1 MGMIV
6 YSSTDTSA
14 PALGNSNGS
23 LIAVLKAC
31 LVDGYGS
38 KAAAGWTRPYTGTN
52 LAAFKQGAGGNN
64 RLLRVF
70 DGGNDSMGF
79 RRIAVRAYEA
89 MTAISTGTGP
99 FPTTTMIS
107 GNGPNFA
114 YRSGSSASSALPWK
128 VYANSKFFHL
138 LVDSYPEVPGSQM
151 AYMAFGRFVSYLGGD
166 TYDDVLIASPQGDL
180 GAWTGNAGGNPEIW
194 VARSDT
200 GASGAKVATPIC
212 AERGVGEGVGTESTR
227 HTYPDRVRTAL
238 VQARVG
244 LLVDGQ
250 VRGHVPGLWDVLPG
264 GASIGGGGTVWSG
277 AAGSSLAGRSF
288 ELYGPLQNHI
298 FGTAGY
304 AAVETSDT
312 WD

>member
-6 YSSTDTSA
+6 YSSADSGA
-14 PALGNSNGS
+14 PVLANSNGS
-23 LIAVLKAC
+23 AIAVLKAC

-70 DGGNDSMGF
+70 DGGNDSNGD
-79 RRIAVRAYEA
+79 RRIAVRGYEA

-99 FPTTTMIS
+99 FPTTGAIS

-114 YRSGSSASSALPWK
+114 YRSNSTAASSVAWAI
-128 VYANSKFFHL
+128 YANSNFFHFV
-138 LVDSYPEVPGSQM
+138 VDAYPEAPGTRVS
-151 AYMAFGRFVSYLGGD
+151 YMGFGSFVTYLGGD
-166 TYDDVLIASPQGDL
+166 AYNDVLLASPQGDL
-180 GAWTGNAGGNPEIW
+180 GAWTAGAAGSPDMW

-200 GASGAKVATPIC
+200 GASGAMAAVPIC
-212 AERGVGEGVGTESTR
+212 AERASPNIVGAPSGR

-238 VQARVG
+238 VQSRVG

-264 GASIGGGGTVWSG
+264 GATVGGAGTVWSG
-277 AAGSSLAGRSF
+277 ATGSSLAGRSF
-288 ELYGPLQNHI
+288 VLYGPMQNHI
-298 FGTAGY
+298 FGADGY
-304 AAVETSDT
+304 AAIETSDT

>member
-1 MGMIV
+1 MGMTV
-6 YSSTDTSA
+6 YSSTDSGA
-14 PALGNSNGS
+14 PVLGNSNGS

-38 KAAAGWTRPYTGTN
+38 KTAAGWTRPYTGTN

-70 DGGNDSMGF
+70 DGGNDSFGF
-79 RRIAVRAYEA
+79 RRIAVRGYEA

-99 FPTTTMIS
+99 FPTTGMIS

-114 YRSGSSASSALPWK
+114 YRSGSSGASAVPWTL
-128 VYANSKFFHL
+128 YADSKFFHL
-138 LVDSYPEVPGSQM
+138 VVDAYPETPGAQVS
-151 AYMAFGRFVSYLGGD
+151 YMGFGTFTSYLGGD
-166 TYDDVLIASPQGDL
+166 AYGDVLIASPQGDL
-180 GAWTGNAGGNPEIW
+180 GAWTGSAGGNPEMW
-194 VARSDT
+194 VTRSDT

-212 AERGVGEGVGTESTR
+212 AERVDPLGVGTASGR

-238 VQARVG
+238 VQARVS

-264 GASIGGGGTVWSG
+264 GASVGGGGTVWSG

-288 ELYGPLQNHI
+288 ALYGPLQNHI
-298 FGTAGY
+298 FGTFGY
-304 AAVETSDT
+304 AAIETSAT